1 MDQQIQVKTPDYKQI
16 LWDILNLKYPERKE
30 ELTPILE
37 KQNLS
42 AVDVLE
48 INQKIFG
55 SYRKNQLVNQRYRAY
70 NKSDIFK
77 ILDYQKKHRL
87 NNSQLAKHFKISRN
101 TIEIGRA
108 SCRER

>member
-16 LWDILNLKYPERKE
+16 FWDILNLKYPERKE

-55 SYRKNQLVNQRYRAY
+55 SHRKNQLVNQRYRAY
-70 NKSDIFK
+70 NKSDILQ

-87 NNSQLAKHFKISRN
+87 NNSQLAKRLGLSRN
-101 TIEIGRA
+101 TITKWKKMFVV
-108 SCRER
+108 

>member
-16 LWDILNLKYPERKE
+16 FWDILNLKYPERKE

-70 NKSDIFK
+70 NKSDILQ
-77 ILDYQKKHRL
+77 ILDYQQKHKL

-101 TIEIGRA
+101 TIAKWRKMFLT
-108 SCRER
+108 

>member
-16 LWDILNLKYPERKE
+16 LWDILNLKYLERKE

-55 SYRKNQLVNQRYRAY
+55 SHRKNQLVNQRYRAY
-70 NKSDIFK
+70 NKSDILQ

-87 NNSQLAKHFKISRN
+87 NNSQLAKRLGLSRN
-101 TIEIGRA
+101 TITKWKKMFVV
-108 SCRER
+108 